1 MKAPN
6 GSEKDRTMH
15 FSHFARS
22 CVYPLWIANLIAF
35 FLVHQQVRAAETNL
49 VQALRAFMGI
59 TQKTSADANAPGD
72 ARDLAG
78 KSVTIDLPGL
88 PSGAKKLELVMLF
101 PKKES
106 GIAPFL
112 IGKYEVTQ
120 GQWQAVMGN
129 NPSDYKKGPDYPVEM
144 VSWDDAKAFCAKLK
158 SLVGSKLPNEFI
170 FRLPTDPEWSWAV
183 GLENEKGNTP
193 QEKHM
198 KIADVYPWG
207 TQWPPPKGAGNY
219 DDYSNFKIPDFSD
232 GYESTSPVGSFN
244 PNKNGLYDMGGN
256 VWEWCENWYDEKK
269 QCRVLR
275 GASWF
280 LSTFDF
286 LLSSFRYFDT
296 PDFRVNV
303 IGFRVVLGMS
313 LP

>member
-6 GSEKDRTMH
+6 YP
-15 FSHFARS
+15 FWFAILM
-22 CVYPLWIANLIAF
+22 VF

-49 VQALRAFMGI
+49 VQALRAFMGT

-88 PSGAKKLELVMLF
+88 PKEAKQLELVLLV

-106 GIAPFL
+106 GLAPFL

-129 NPSDYKKGPDYPVEM
+129 NPSSFKNGPDYPVET
-144 VSWDDAKAFCAKLK
+144 VSWDDAKAFCAKVNAMVK
-158 SLVGSKLPNEFI
+158 QLPGELR
-170 FRLPTDPEWSWAV
+170 FRLPTDREWSWAV
-183 GLENEKGNTP
+183 GLENENGNTP
-193 QEKHM
+193 QEKDG
-198 KIADVYPWG
+198 KVDNVFPWG

-219 DDYSNFKIPDFSD
+219 YKME
-232 GYESTSPVGSFN
+232 GYQDSYEFTAPVGSFN
-244 PNKNGLYDMGGN
+244 SNKYGLYDLGGN
-256 VWEWCENWYDEKK
+256 VWEWCEDWYNPSEAKY
-269 QCRVLR
+269 RVLR
-275 GASWF
+275 GASWYF
-280 LSTFDF
+280 NGRVF
-286 LLSSFRYFDT
+286 LLSSFRNYLT
-296 PDFRVNV
+296 PDYRNFGY
-303 IGFRVVLGMS
+303 GFRVVLGG